1 MRMGAHTSTPLH
13 YAQCE
18 RVFECAQLDETGDAM
33 VTKKT
38 ITKTKPAAAKAGTVK
53 ATPAKTAKVKSPAKP
68 VAAKPKAAP
77 KQKVASKPH
86 AKLKSPAT
94 EPTAKRD
101 DMQIGG
107 RLKHARLLAGIRMRE
122 LAEKVGCTE
131 SMISKLESGRVVPS
145 LPMLQRLVDALDRDL
160 ASFFGSD
167 PNSPGII
174 QRAGERSIAY
184 TDPIRKGTGISYERL
199 VPFGAGNLLECNIHV
214 IEPDGA
220 KQDPITHQGE
230 TVGYVVEGQLELT
243 VETTLYKL
251 AVGDSFF
258 FKNHLTNSYRNPGP
272 GVTRVL
278 WVNTPQVH

>member
-1 MRMGAHTSTPLH
+1 
-13 YAQCE
+13 
-18 RVFECAQLDETGDAM
+18 M
-33 VTKKT
+33 VVKSKT
-38 ITKTKPAAAKAGTVK
+38 TARSKAVVKAAA
-53 ATPAKTAKVKSPAKP
+53 AKTAKAKVPAKKQA
-68 VAAKPKAAP
+68 VAKPKTTLKA
-77 KQKVASKPH
+77 KQKSKPKTLPIVEL
-86 AKLKSPAT
+86 AST
-94 EPTAKRD
+94 KRD

-174 QRAGERSIAY
+174 QRAGQRSVAY
-184 TDPIRKGTGISYERL
+184 TDPIRKGAGISYERL

-214 IEPDGA
+214 VEVDGA
-220 KQDPITHQGE
+220 KQDPVTHQGE
-230 TVGYVVEGQLELT
+230 TVGYVIEGQLELT

-258 FKNHLTNSYRNPGP
+258 FKNHLTNNYRNPGP
-272 GVTRVL
+272 GITRVL

>member
-1 MRMGAHTSTPLH
+1 MLARNKITAVKDKAS
-13 YAQCE
+13 
-18 RVFECAQLDETGDAM
+18 V
-33 VTKKT
+33 KSKT
-38 ITKTKPAAAKAGTVK
+38 TAAKAGI
-53 ATPAKTAKVKSPAKP
+53 AKP
-68 VAAKPKAAP
+68 VPAKKAEAKAPAKKQTAAKPMPKPNSAVKAKP
-77 KQKVASKPH
+77 SRVA
-86 AKLKSPAT
+86 
-94 EPTAKRD
+94 EPVVAKRD

-174 QRAGERSIAY
+174 QRAGQRSVAY
-184 TDPIRKGTGISYERL
+184 TDPIRQGTGVSYERL

-214 IEPDGA
+214 IEVDGA

-230 TVGYVVEGQLELT
+230 TVGYVIEGQLELT

-258 FKNHLTNSYRNPGP
+258 FKNHLTNNYRNPGP